1 MEHLET
7 EIVELQNL
15 AESTRNQGHIED
27 LKSKKSALTDLLGT
41 KAQGAVVRSRF
52 QSATLMDAPSKFF
65 FGLEKKNGQSRFLHA
80 LHSAT
85 GQELRDS
92 NEIRRRAVCFYSKVE
107 LRVKTHCSCV
117 SIKKMKTCLDFFV
130 KICPNSLKTPVLF
143 LKDFN
148 KSHILSAYADD
159 VIIFLSR
166 RIKKKVEE
174 IIKDF
179 EIISA
184 AKINWKKSEALAVG
198 SWRGVLPSLPG
209 GLVWK
214 DSFKY
219 LGVYVGNETIVQKN
233 CEGVVEK
240 VEGRLNKW
248 KWLKPQMS
256 FRGRALII
264 NNLVASALWHRLACM
279 EPPKGLIQRLQ
290 AILVDFFWDRLH
302 WVLETVLFLPKEE
315 GGKVWYT

>member
-1 MEHLET
+1 M
-7 EIVELQNL
+7 
-15 AESTRNQGHIED
+15 
-27 LKSKKSALTDLLGT
+27 
-41 KAQGAVVRSRF
+41 
-52 QSATLMDAPSKFF
+52 
-65 FGLEKKNGQSRFLHA
+65 
-80 LHSAT
+80 
-85 GQELRDS
+85 
-92 NEIRRRAVCFYSKVE
+92 
-107 LRVKTHCSCV
+107 
-117 SIKKMKTCLDFFV
+117 
-130 KICPNSLKTPVLF
+130 
-143 LKDFN
+143 
-148 KSHILSAYADD
+148 
-159 VIIFLSR
+159 
-166 RIKKKVEE
+166 
-174 IIKDF
+174 
-179 EIISA
+179 
-184 AKINWKKSEALAVG
+184 
-198 SWRGVLPSLPG
+198 
-209 GLVWK
+209 WK